1 MGAINVVMDQ
11 TPSAVVR
18 LLSGKMEISNA
29 WLPGI
34 IGPDTAPWRMRK
46 AISELRLH
54 AIPHRNEANVK
65 RRTDA
70 TNVRTTPKRPINQ
83 PVRGTAT
90 PLATAK
96 EVTIQVPLSALTPR
110 RSEEHTSELQS
121 LMRISYAVFC
131 LKKKKDS
138 TRAQIKITKPRYTT

>member
-34 IGPDTAPWRMRK
+34 IGPDPAAWRMRK

-70 TNVRTTPKRPINQ
+70 TKVGTTPNRPLNQ
-83 PVRGTAT
+83 PVRAPAT
-90 PLATAK
+90 PLTTATDVSRGIASRRE
-96 EVTIQVPLSALTPR
+96 EVTQPV
-110 RSEEHTSELQS
+110 
-121 LMRISYAVFC
+121 
-131 LKKKKDS
+131 
-138 TRAQIKITKPRYTT
+138 

>member
-70 TNVRTTPKRPINQ
+70 TNLRTTPKPPTNQ
-83 PVRGTAT
+83 PVSAPAT
-90 PLATAK
+90 PKPDERRAGHEPGNTWRS
-96 EVTIQVPLSALTPR
+96 PGSTP
-110 RSEEHTSELQS
+110 Q
-121 LMRISYAVFC
+121 
-131 LKKKKDS
+131 
-138 TRAQIKITKPRYTT
+138 

>member
-96 EVTIQVPLSALTPR
+96 EVTIQVPLSALTPPLPAIVG
-110 RSEEHTSELQS
+110 SDTLQNAETE
-121 LMRISYAVFC
+121 R
-131 LKKKKDS
+131 
-138 TRAQIKITKPRYTT
+138 TEGREGR

>member
-54 AIPHRNEANVK
+54 AIPPRNEANVK

-70 TNVRTTPKRPINQ
+70 TNVRTTPKRPTNQ
-83 PVRGTAT
+83 PVR
-90 PLATAK
+90 
-96 EVTIQVPLSALTPR
+96 
-110 RSEEHTSELQS
+110 SEERRGGTEWVSTCRSRGTPNH
-121 LMRISYAVFC
+121 Y
-131 LKKKKDS
+131 KKKE
-138 TRAQIKITKPRYTT
+138 